1 MNLKDFLKSIASW
14 MFVVGLLV
22 GWVYTRWPAF
32 LYFYGLLITIATIAM
47 AMIPF
52 GAYLAIRS
60 NSDNIVKVLKGA
72 KGMVDT
78 MNKQSIPFK
87 MWAWVNVLGY
97 VSFFIYYNLFV
108 LLTIFLVYHT
118 LVFCIRWAARTW
130 IKGVEAAAAEDGMTL
145 EVAFKK
151 MEEEAA

>member
-1 MNLKDFLKSIASW
+1 MKDFLKGVASW

-32 LYFYGLLITIATIAM
+32 LYFYGLLITIATFAM
-47 AMIPF
+47 AMVPL
-52 GAYLAIRS
+52 GAYLAVKIS
-60 NSDNIVKVLKGA
+60 SDNIIKVLKGA

-78 MNKQSIPFK
+78 MNKQSIPSK
-87 MWAWVNVLGY
+87 LWAWTNAIGY

-108 LLTIFLVYHT
+108 LLTIFLIYHT
-118 LVFCIRWAARTW
+118 LVFGIRWAARTW
-130 IKGVEAAAAEDGMTL
+130 VKGVEEAAAEDGMTL
-145 EVAFKK
+145 EEAFKK